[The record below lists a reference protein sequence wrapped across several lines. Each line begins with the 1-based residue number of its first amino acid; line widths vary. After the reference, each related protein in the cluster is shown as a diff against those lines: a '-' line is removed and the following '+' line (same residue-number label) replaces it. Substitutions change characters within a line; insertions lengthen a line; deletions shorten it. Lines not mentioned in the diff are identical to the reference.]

1 MTVSEWIAYVDQRV
15 WGPGMLVLL
24 MGTGVFLTLRT
35 RFLPWR
41 NLGWALKSVLGRDS
55 RAKAGGA
62 GDVSPFSALMTT
74 LAATIG
80 TGNIVGVAT
89 ALVAGGPGALVWMEI
104 SALFGLSS
112 KCAECLLAVKYRQRD
127 AGGEMRGGP
136 MYTMCAALRW
146 KRLGGALAF
155 LFALF
160 TVLASLGMGDMA
172 QANSIAGALADSF
185 SVPARTTGAAVALL
199 ALVVILGG
207 IRRIAGVCS
216 VVVPLMAVLYLLAGT
231 AVLLGHLSALP
242 GAVAEM
248 FRLAFSPA
256 AAAGGAAGTMTASA
270 LNAARWG
277 IARGCFSHEAGMGS
291 AAIPAASAATDSPAR
306 QGYVNMT
313 GVFFDTTVICTV
325 TGLCIC
331 ASGVLGTADASG
343 AQVNGVALTALA
355 FKTVLGPLG
364 GLLVSLGIV
373 LFAFSTILG
382 WEFWRRNGLC
392 ISLRPPGHP
401 SLSNSLRPGG
411 LSRRHSESG
420 GGVESLRHLQR
431 PDGSAQPDLPA
442 PPLRHRRP
450 GAGGLPAGESAAG
463 GDSGR
468 GGPSGGHSES
478 AFFRCHRRGPP
489 APAGMSGTVCRSVSP
504 FGWEMAE
511 FVNFFLEEL
520 LFSSLMVR

>member
-1 MTVSEWIAYVDQRV
+1 
-15 WGPGMLVLL
+15 
-24 MGTGVFLTLRT
+24 
-35 RFLPWR
+35 
-41 NLGWALKSVLGRDS
+41 
-55 RAKAGGA
+55 
-62 GDVSPFSALMTT
+62 
-74 LAATIG
+74 
-80 TGNIVGVAT
+80 
-89 ALVAGGPGALVWMEI
+89 MEI

-112 KCAECLLAVKYRQRD
+112 KCAECLLAVKYRQRG
-127 AGGEMRGGP
+127 AGGEMCGGP

-185 SVPARTTGAAVALL
+185 SVPARTAGAAVALL

-216 VVVPLMAVLYLLAGT
+216 VVVPFMAVLYLLAGT

-256 AAAGGAAGTMTASA
+256 AVAGGAAGTVTASA

-291 AAIPAASAATDSPAR
+291 AAIPAASAVTDSPAR

-331 ASGVLGTADASG
+331 ASGVLGTADASDVP
-343 AQVNGVALTALA
+343 VNGAALTALA
-355 FKTVLGPLG
+355 FETVLGPLG

-373 LFAFSTILG
+373 LFAFSTIWG
-382 WEFWRRNGLC
+382 G
-392 ISLRPPGHP
+392 SSTGKRP
-401 SLSNSLRPGG
+401 LSS
-411 LSRRHSESG
+411 S
-420 GGVESLRHLQR
+420 
-431 PDGSAQPDLPA
+431 
-442 PPLRHRRP
+442 
-450 GAGGLPAGESAAG
+450 SAAG
-463 GDSGR
+463 PSPST
-468 GGPSGGHSES
+468 GPSSPWRPFW
-478 AFFRCHRRGPP
+478 APP
-489 APAGMSGTVCRSVSP
+489 RAWRWYGTSP
-504 FGWEMAE
+504 T
-511 FVNFFLEEL
+511 
-520 LFSSLMVR
+520 SSTP

>member
-172 QANSIAGALADSF
+172 QANSIAGALA
-185 SVPARTTGAAVALL
+185 
-199 ALVVILGG
+199 G

-270 LNAARWG
+270 L
-277 IARGCFSHEAGMGS
+277 
-291 AAIPAASAATDSPAR
+291 T
-306 QGYVNMT
+306 
-313 GVFFDTTVICTV
+313 
-325 TGLCIC
+325 
-331 ASGVLGTADASG
+331 
-343 AQVNGVALTALA
+343 
-355 FKTVLGPLG
+355 
-364 GLLVSLGIV
+364 
-373 LFAFSTILG
+373 
-382 WEFWRRNGLC
+382 
-392 ISLRPPGHP
+392 
-401 SLSNSLRPGG
+401 
-411 LSRRHSESG
+411 SRT
-420 GGVESLRHLQR
+420 
-431 PDGSAQPDLPA
+431 
-442 PPLRHRRP
+442 
-450 GAGGLPAGESAAG
+450 
-463 GDSGR
+463 
-468 GGPSGGHSES
+468 
-478 AFFRCHRRGPP
+478 FI
-489 APAGMSGTVCRSVSP
+489 
-504 FGWEMAE
+504 
-511 FVNFFLEEL
+511 
-520 LFSSLMVR
+520 

>member
-185 SVPARTTGAAVALL
+185 SVPARTTGVAVALL

-256 AAAGGAAGTMTASA
+256 AAAGDYDR
-270 LNAARWG
+270 LRPE
-277 IARGCFSHEAGMGS
+277 R
-291 AAIPAASAATDSPAR
+291 R
-306 QGYVNMT
+306 
-313 GVFFDTTVICTV
+313 
-325 TGLCIC
+325 
-331 ASGVLGTADASG
+331 
-343 AQVNGVALTALA
+343 
-355 FKTVLGPLG
+355 
-364 GLLVSLGIV
+364 SLGHCQRL
-373 LFAFSTILG
+373 LFPRGGHGL
-382 WEFWRRNGLC
+382 RRHPCCLRRHRQP
-392 ISLRPPGHP
+392 RPPGVCEHD
-401 SLSNSLRPGG
+401 
-411 LSRRHSESG
+411 RRI
-420 GGVESLRHLQR
+420 LRHH
-431 PDGSAQPDLPA
+431 SDLHSHGPVH
-442 PPLRHRRP
+442 LRLRR
-450 GAGGLPAGESAAG
+450 AGDCRRFRRAGK
-463 GDSGR
+463 
-468 GGPSGGHSES
+468 
-478 AFFRCHRRGPP
+478 RRGPHRP
-489 APAGMSGTVCRSVSP
+489 G
-504 FGWEMAE
+504 
-511 FVNFFLEEL
+511 L
-520 LFSSLMVR
+520 

>member
-207 IRRIAGVCS
+207 IRRIAGV
-216 VVVPLMAVLYLLAGT
+216 LL
-231 AVLLGHLSALP
+231 
-242 GAVAEM
+242 
-248 FRLAFSPA
+248 R
-256 AAAGGAAGTMTASA
+256 GGAPHG
-270 LNAARWG
+270 
-277 IARGCFSHEAGMGS
+277 
-291 AAIPAASAATDSPAR
+291 
-306 QGYVNMT
+306 
-313 GVFFDTTVICTV
+313 
-325 TGLCIC
+325 
-331 ASGVLGTADASG
+331 
-343 AQVNGVALTALA
+343 
-355 FKTVLGPLG
+355 GP
-364 GLLVSLGIV
+364 
-373 LFAFSTILG
+373 
-382 WEFWRRNGLC
+382 
-392 ISLRPPGHP
+392 
-401 SLSNSLRPGG
+401 
-411 LSRRHSESG
+411 
-420 GGVESLRHLQR
+420 
-431 PDGSAQPDLPA
+431 
-442 PPLRHRRP
+442 
-450 GAGGLPAGESAAG
+450 LPAGGHRSAAG
-463 GDSGR
+463 ASVRSARSRGRDVPPGLLSCRCCGWR
-468 GGPSGGHSES
+468 GGDYDRLRPERRSLGHCQ
-478 AFFRCHRRGPP
+478 R
-489 APAGMSGTVCRSVSP
+489 
-504 FGWEMAE
+504 
-511 FVNFFLEEL
+511 L
-520 LFSSLMVR
+520 LFP

>member
-185 SVPARTTGAAVALL
+185 SVPARTTGVAVALL

-216 VVVPLMAVLYLLAGT
+216 VVVPLMAVLYLLC
-231 AVLLGHLSALP
+231 LLYTSD
-242 GAVAEM
+242 
-248 FRLAFSPA
+248 A
-256 AAAGGAAGTMTASA
+256 A
-270 LNAARWG
+270 
-277 IARGCFSHEAGMGS
+277 
-291 AAIPAASAATDSPAR
+291 D
-306 QGYVNMT
+306 
-313 GVFFDTTVICTV
+313 
-325 TGLCIC
+325 
-331 ASGVLGTADASG
+331 
-343 AQVNGVALTALA
+343 
-355 FKTVLGPLG
+355 
-364 GLLVSLGIV
+364 
-373 LFAFSTILG
+373 
-382 WEFWRRNGLC
+382 
-392 ISLRPPGHP
+392 
-401 SLSNSLRPGG
+401 
-411 LSRRHSESG
+411 
-420 GGVESLRHLQR
+420 
-431 PDGSAQPDLPA
+431 
-442 PPLRHRRP
+442 
-450 GAGGLPAGESAAG
+450 
-463 GDSGR
+463 
-468 GGPSGGHSES
+468 
-478 AFFRCHRRGPP
+478 
-489 APAGMSGTVCRSVSP
+489 
-504 FGWEMAE
+504 
-511 FVNFFLEEL
+511 EL
-520 LFSSLMVR
+520 

>member
-1 MTVSEWIAYVDQRV
+1 M
-15 WGPGMLVLL
+15 
-24 MGTGVFLTLRT
+24 
-35 RFLPWR
+35 
-41 NLGWALKSVLGRDS
+41 
-55 RAKAGGA
+55 
-62 GDVSPFSALMTT
+62 
-74 LAATIG
+74 
-80 TGNIVGVAT
+80 
-89 ALVAGGPGALVWMEI
+89 AGGPGALVWMEI

-185 SVPARTTGAAVALL
+185 SVPARTTGVAVALL

-291 AAIPAASAATDSPAR
+291 AAILTTPWDQLDGKTILAAIEKVSLADELLEKMRAEHAADEAEHEHAHHHHDHEHAHEEHEHHHDHDHHDHEEHDHHHDHDEHAHHHDHDHECDDPNCSCHHHHHHADE
-306 QGYVNMT
+306 
-313 GVFFDTTVICTV
+313 VFTSWGKETPKGF
-325 TGLCIC
+325 
-331 ASGVLGTADASG
+331 AQADIERI
-343 AQVNGVALTALA
+343 LTALDSGDYGKILRA
-355 FKTVLGPLG
+355 K
-364 GLLVSLGIV
+364 GIV
-373 LFAFSTILG
+373 NGEGGKWI
-382 WEFWRRNGLC
+382 EFDFVPEEHEVRA
-392 ISLRPPGHP
+392 GHP
-401 SLSNSLRPGG
+401 DYTGRLCVIGAELQEDKLSQLFG
-411 LSRRHSESG
+411 L
-420 GGVESLRHLQR
+420 
-431 PDGSAQPDLPA
+431 
-442 PPLRHRRP
+442 
-450 GAGGLPAGESAAG
+450 
-463 GDSGR
+463 
-468 GGPSGGHSES
+468 
-478 AFFRCHRRGPP
+478 
-489 APAGMSGTVCRSVSP
+489 
-504 FGWEMAE
+504 
-511 FVNFFLEEL
+511 
-520 LFSSLMVR
+520 

>member
-172 QANSIAGALADSF
+172 QANSIARGAGRQLLRSGPDHRGGSGSAGSRGHSGRYPADCRSLLRGGAPHGGPLPAGGHRSAAGA
-185 SVPARTTGAAVALL
+185 SVRSARSRGRDVPPGLL
-199 ALVVILGG
+199 SRRRCGWRGRDYDCLRPKRRSLGHCQRLLFPRG
-207 IRRIAGVCS
+207 GHGFRRHPCCLRRHRQPRPPGVCEHDRRILRHHGD
-216 VVVPLMAVLYLLAGT
+216 L
-231 AVLLGHLSALP
+231 H
-242 GAVAEM
+242 
-248 FRLAFSPA
+248 
-256 AAAGGAAGTMTASA
+256 
-270 LNAARWG
+270 
-277 IARGCFSHEAGMGS
+277 SH
-291 AAIPAASAATDSPAR
+291 
-306 QGYVNMT
+306 
-313 GVFFDTTVICTV
+313 
-325 TGLCIC
+325 GLCIC
-331 ASGVLGTADASG
+331 ASAFLGTADASG
-343 AQVNGVALTALA
+343 GQVNGVALTALA

-382 WEFWRRNGLC
+382 WEFCGETAFAFLFGRRAIPLYRILFALAAFLGATQSLEVVWNLSDIFNALMAVPNL
-392 ISLRPPGHP
+392 ISLLF
-401 SLSNSLRPGG
+401 LSGTAAREL
-411 LSRRHSESG
+411 E
-420 GGVESLRHLQR
+420 
-431 PDGSAQPDLPA
+431 AFQP
-442 PPLRHRRP
+442 
-450 GAGGLPAGESAAG
+450 EI
-463 GDSGR
+463 
-468 GGPSGGHSES
+468 
-478 AFFRCHRRGPP
+478 RRGRRLRQRR
-489 APAGMSGTVCRSVSP
+489 A
-504 FGWEMAE
+504 
-511 FVNFFLEEL
+511 
-520 LFSSLMVR
+520 VRRAL

>member
-62 GDVSPFSALMTT
+62 GDVSPFSAL
-74 LAATIG
+74 
-80 TGNIVGVAT
+80 
-89 ALVAGGPGALVWMEI
+89 
-104 SALFGLSS
+104 FGLSS

-160 TVLASLGMGDMA
+160 TVLASLGRGDLA

-185 SVPARTTGAAVALL
+185 SVPARTTGVAVALL

-270 LNAARWG
+270 LIGSRWG
-277 IARGCFSHEAGMGS
+277 IASGCF
-291 AAIPAASAATDSPAR
+291 
-306 QGYVNMT
+306 
-313 GVFFDTTVICTV
+313 
-325 TGLCIC
+325 
-331 ASGVLGTADASG
+331 
-343 AQVNGVALTALA
+343 
-355 FKTVLGPLG
+355 
-364 GLLVSLGIV
+364 
-373 LFAFSTILG
+373 
-382 WEFWRRNGLC
+382 
-392 ISLRPPGHP
+392 
-401 SLSNSLRPGG
+401 
-411 LSRRHSESG
+411 
-420 GGVESLRHLQR
+420 
-431 PDGSAQPDLPA
+431 
-442 PPLRHRRP
+442 
-450 GAGGLPAGESAAG
+450 
-463 GDSGR
+463 
-468 GGPSGGHSES
+468 
-478 AFFRCHRRGPP
+478 
-489 APAGMSGTVCRSVSP
+489 
-504 FGWEMAE
+504 
-511 FVNFFLEEL
+511 
-520 LFSSLMVR
+520 

>member
-41 NLGWALKSVLGRDS
+41 NLGWALKV
-55 RAKAGGA
+55 
-62 GDVSPFSALMTT
+62 FSAVTPAPRQAGPAMSPL
-74 LAATIG
+74 LRPDDHAG
-80 TGNIVGVAT
+80 RHHRYRKHRGRGHGLGGRRPRCPGVDGD
-89 ALVAGGPGALVWMEI
+89 LRPLRPFLQVRG
-104 SALFGLSS
+104 
-112 KCAECLLAVKYRQRD
+112 CLLAVKYRQRD

-185 SVPARTTGAAVALL
+185 SVPARTTGVAVALL

-256 AAAGGAAGTMTASA
+256 AAAGGAAGDYDR
-270 LNAARWG
+270 LRPE
-277 IARGCFSHEAGMGS
+277 R
-291 AAIPAASAATDSPAR
+291 R
-306 QGYVNMT
+306 
-313 GVFFDTTVICTV
+313 
-325 TGLCIC
+325 
-331 ASGVLGTADASG
+331 
-343 AQVNGVALTALA
+343 
-355 FKTVLGPLG
+355 PLG
-364 GLLVSLGIV
+364 H
-373 LFAFSTILG
+373 
-382 WEFWRRNGLC
+382 C
-392 ISLRPPGHP
+392 
-401 SLSNSLRPGG
+401 
-411 LSRRHSESG
+411 
-420 GGVESLRHLQR
+420 QR
-431 PDGSAQPDLPA
+431 
-442 PPLRHRRP
+442 
-450 GAGGLPAGESAAG
+450 
-463 GDSGR
+463 
-468 GGPSGGHSES
+468 
-478 AFFRCHRRGPP
+478 
-489 APAGMSGTVCRSVSP
+489 
-504 FGWEMAE
+504 
-511 FVNFFLEEL
+511 L
-520 LFSSLMVR
+520 LFP

>member
-160 TVLASLGMGDMA
+160 TVLASLGMGEGVGGGKCA
-172 QANSIAGALADSF
+172 PERTITRAEFTVIAMRFARLPEGGENPF
-185 SVPARTTGAAVALL
+185 SDVTSSDWFYDQ
-199 ALVVILGG
+199 VV
-207 IRRIAGVCS
+207 
-216 VVVPLMAVLYLLAGT
+216 
-231 AVLLGHLSALP
+231 
-242 GAVAEM
+242 GAVQYGWITGYTDGTFRPEATITRAEVTAITN
-248 FRLAFSPA
+248 RLLDRA
-256 AAAGGAAGTMTASA
+256 AD
-270 LNAARWG
+270 
-277 IARGCFSHEAGMGS
+277 E
-291 AAIPAASAATDSPAR
+291 D
-306 QGYVNMT
+306 YV
-313 GVFFDTTVICTV
+313 D
-325 TGLCIC
+325 
-331 ASGVLGTADASG
+331 D
-343 AQVNGVALTALA
+343 
-355 FKTVLGPLG
+355 
-364 GLLVSLGIV
+364 
-373 LFAFSTILG
+373 
-382 WEFWRRNGLC
+382 
-392 ISLRPPGHP
+392 H
-401 SLSNSLRPGG
+401 
-411 LSRRHSESG
+411 
-420 GGVESLRHLQR
+420 
-431 PDGSAQPDLPA
+431 
-442 PPLRHRRP
+442 
-450 GAGGLPAGESAAG
+450 AGELRQFPDVSASCWAYH
-463 GDSGR
+463 DIVEATNA
-468 GGPSGGHSES
+468 HSY
-478 AFFRCHRRGPP
+478 RVYDG
-489 APAGMSGTVCRSVSP
+489 
-504 FGWEMAE
+504 
-511 FVNFFLEEL
+511 EEHW
-520 LFSSLMVR
+520 M

>member
-185 SVPARTTGAAVALL
+185 SVPARTTGVAVALL

-231 AVLLGHLSALP
+231 AVLLGHLSVLP

-364 GLLVSLGIV
+364 GAAGLPGDRVVRLLHHPGMGV
-373 LFAFSTILG
+373 L
-382 WEFWRRNGLC
+382 RRNGLC

-450 GAGGLPAGESAAG
+450 GAGGLPAGDPPRAETPAEAG
-463 GDSGR
+463 RPAGTLSPLSSGATDGGR
-468 GGPSGGHSES
+468 LPLPACPGPCAGPSPHSDGKWRNS
-478 AFFRCHRRGPP
+478 
-489 APAGMSGTVCRSVSP
+489 
-504 FGWEMAE
+504 
-511 FVNFFLEEL
+511 
-520 LFSSLMVR
+520 

>member
-1 MTVSEWIAYVDQRV
+1 
-15 WGPGMLVLL
+15 
-24 MGTGVFLTLRT
+24 
-35 RFLPWR
+35 
-41 NLGWALKSVLGRDS
+41 
-55 RAKAGGA
+55 
-62 GDVSPFSALMTT
+62 MTT

-185 SVPARTTGAAVALL
+185 SVPARTTGVAVALL

-231 AVLLGHLSALP
+231 AVLLGHLSVLP

-306 QGYVNMT
+306 
-313 GVFFDTTVICTV
+313 
-325 TGLCIC
+325 
-331 ASGVLGTADASG
+331 
-343 AQVNGVALTALA
+343 
-355 FKTVLGPLG
+355 
-364 GLLVSLGIV
+364 
-373 LFAFSTILG
+373 
-382 WEFWRRNGLC
+382 R
-392 ISLRPPGHP
+392 
-401 SLSNSLRPGG
+401 
-411 LSRRHSESG
+411 
-420 GGVESLRHLQR
+420 
-431 PDGSAQPDLPA
+431 
-442 PPLRHRRP
+442 
-450 GAGGLPAGESAAG
+450 
-463 GDSGR
+463 
-468 GGPSGGHSES
+468 
-478 AFFRCHRRGPP
+478 
-489 APAGMSGTVCRSVSP
+489 
-504 FGWEMAE
+504 
-511 FVNFFLEEL
+511 
-520 LFSSLMVR
+520 